1 MTDNP
6 FLYSLPNKQHE
17 ATAKDVTDWK
27 RRDEQRGKISPLGRG
42 SWLQQIEGQQLGRS
56 SHAGGR
62 TMQSRGADGSMGRRA
77 AAAEEGVTTGGRP
90 TAEGGATGAWTARAG
105 RRQRGQA
112 AASSSRIRDGPS
124 GRRQRRAPTA
134 RTKTA
139 SGRGVDS
146 RICDGQIRHRRAETR
161 PDSAGSRRRR

>member
-62 TMQSRGADGSMGRRA
+62 TRQSRGADGSMGRRA

-90 TAEGGATGAWTARAG
+90 TAEGGATGVRTARAG
-105 RRQRGQA
+105 RR
-112 AASSSRIRDGPS
+112 
-124 GRRQRRAPTA
+124 
-134 RTKTA
+134 
-139 SGRGVDS
+139 
-146 RICDGQIRHRRAETR
+146 
-161 PDSAGSRRRR
+161 

>member
-17 ATAKDVTDWK
+17 ATAKDVTDRK

-56 SHAGGR
+56 SHTGGR

-77 AAAEEGVTTGGRP
+77 AAVEEGKTTGRDRP
-90 TAEGGATGAWTARAG
+90 RRRREARRG
-105 RRQRGQA
+105 HGQRGQA
-112 AASSSRIRDGPS
+112 GPAGGGGRARDEDEDG
-124 GRRQRRAPTA
+124 QRRMRAVT
-134 RTKTA
+134 R
-139 SGRGVDS
+139 GRGGG
-146 RICDGQIRHRRAETR
+146 DGR
-161 PDSAGSRRRR
+161 